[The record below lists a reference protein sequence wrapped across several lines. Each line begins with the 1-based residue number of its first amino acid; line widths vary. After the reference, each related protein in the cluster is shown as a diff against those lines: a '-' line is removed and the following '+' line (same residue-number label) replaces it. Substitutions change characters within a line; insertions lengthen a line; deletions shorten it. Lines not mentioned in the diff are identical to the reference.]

1 MNFIVI
7 SPHFPENFEQFSVRL
22 NANGAT
28 TLGIGDHPYDQLSP
42 TLQDA
47 LTEYYRVDDMEDYAQ
62 MYRAVAYFA
71 FKYGKIDRLESHNE
85 YWLFQDAQLR
95 TDFNIPGYK
104 TKDMDVIKYKSKM
117 KEVFLKN
124 AIPVAKGQVFT
135 TEAEARQALSKLG
148 YPVII
153 KPDEGVGASDTYKI
167 TNERELADFLKNKHD
182 RPYFMEE
189 FIEGDIV
196 TFDGLT
202 DQSGNV
208 VFYSSL
214 VYQEPALETVSRA
227 GDMYFYETRN
237 VPADLYELGV
247 KCVLAFD
254 IRERFFH
261 FEFFKTKTGKL
272 IALEINCRPP
282 GGPSIDLMNHAHEL
296 SLFDEYAHIVLEDRF
311 YGTNDCPYYSVYISR
326 DLEQNYYYS
335 EQEIK
340 QKYQTNLKEIQKVP
354 GVFADVMG
362 DIGYIFNTKTKT
374 EMFEIIA
381 DLGKLKP
388 LTTQ

>member
-7 SPHFPENFEQFSVRL
+7 SPHFPENFEQFSIRL

-28 TLGIGDHPYDQLSP
+28 TLGIGDHPYDQLSKE
-42 TLQDA
+42 LKEA
-47 LTEYYRVDDMEDYAQ
+47 LTEYYKVDDMEDYAQ

-85 YWLFQDAQLR
+85 YWLLQDARLR

-104 TKDMDVIKYKSKM
+104 NEDMDVIKYKSKM
-117 KEVFLKN
+117 KEVFSKN
-124 AIPVAKGQVFT
+124 AIPVAKGHVFT
-135 TEAEARQALSKLG
+135 TKEEAKKILSELG

-153 KPDEGVGASDTYKI
+153 KPDDGVGASDTYKI
-167 TNERELADFLKNKHD
+167 TNEKEFLKFFKTKHD
-182 RPYFMEE
+182 CPYFMEE

-202 DQSGNV
+202 DQSGKI

-214 VYQEPALETVSRA
+214 VYQEPALETVSRT
-227 GDMYFYETRN
+227 GDMYFYETRE
-237 VPADLYELGV
+237 VPKDLFELGT
-247 KCVLAFD
+247 KCVSAFD

-311 YGTNDCPYYSVYISR
+311 YGTSECPYYSVYISR
-326 DLEQNYYYS
+326 SSKQPYYYS

-340 QKYQTNLKEIQKVP
+340 QKYRANLKEIQQVP
-354 GVFADVMG
+354 GVFAEVMG
-362 DIGYIFNTKTKT
+362 DIGYIFNTKTKA
-374 EMFEIIA
+374 EMFEIIK
-381 DLGKLKP
+381 DLGKVK
-388 LTTQ
+388 TSTAS